1 MGARA
6 AVKIMSFAV
15 RASLCVTFFAIEAGL
30 TCLAGAAAEP
40 APASAF
46 FGDQTTEVFRLSPS
60 GKQVAFLQSDGRA
73 SCLCVGQPESLGSST
88 SVLTSTEQGNVF
100 TFLWLSDNEIAYSA
114 RVSGKGA
121 VTGFVSLGDQ
131 NDERWPSTVTQLTQ
145 PDDHASLT
153 GTCFGSHG
161 TLGLVLSMP
170 SSHGEEW
177 SDLYWAAVEDGS
189 RELLY
194 RNTDQLAVC
203 NVSRDGKT
211 IAGVRCNKDGEKE
224 LIVVRG
230 GVSKSLLRA
239 TSSDS
244 LNIAAI
250 SPVGDFIYLLSNTG
264 HNEDFIRL
272 EKIGCASGTRQ
283 ILAEDPEH
291 RVDLGEVLFDRNTET
306 PIGVRYYRHLA
317 KYQWFDSLMADRY
330 RDLKGLLPEGELKVV
345 EVSSDLSCLLV
356 SSITDSETETEYYY
370 DALHDRV
377 SRLTSK
383 KTILPKSR
391 LGKMTTVSYPARDGE
406 QISGYLTLPTWTPQ
420 EMLPT
425 VVFPHG
431 GPNKRN
437 YWGYDPR
444 VQFLANRGYA
454 VFQPNFRGSS
464 GFGKRFQN
472 AGDKQWGRGVMQD
485 DITDGVRWLVSSR
498 ISDPAKIAILGG
510 SYGGFAAL
518 AGVTFTPELYAVG
531 VSLFGPSNLTEFV
544 THLPESWQAVEG
556 DIKVK
561 IGDPKKESDR
571 ERMSEQSPVHFVDQ
585 IRVPLL
591 IYQGALDG
599 VVKRQ
604 QADAFVGKCRSLGKT
619 VDYLVS
625 NDEGHGFIDSTNEQA
640 VYAAIERFFEPILGG
655 LMNREPE
662 SLVSSRI
669 DSLRRSGAP
678 FK

>member
-6 AVKIMSFAV
+6 AVKMISFAV
-15 RASLCVTFFAIEAGL
+15 RASLCVSFFVIEAGL
-30 TCLAGAAAEP
+30 TCLAVVADEP

-60 GKQVAFLQSDGRA
+60 GKLVAFLQSDGR
-73 SCLCVGQPESLGSST
+73 SSRLCVGQPESLGSST

-100 TFLWLSDNEIAYSA
+100 TFLWLSDSGIAYSA
-114 RVSGKGA
+114 RVSGKGD

-131 NDERWPSTVTQLTQ
+131 NDEKLPSTVTQLTQ
-145 PDDHASLT
+145 PDEHASLS
-153 GTCFGSHG
+153 GTCFGSRG

-177 SDLYWAAVEDGS
+177 SDLYWVAIGDGG

-211 IAGVRCNKDGEKE
+211 VAGVRCNKNGEKE
-224 LIVVRG
+224 LIVVKG
-230 GVSKSLLRA
+230 SVSKSLLR
-239 TSSDS
+239 TNPSDS

-250 SPVGDFIYLLSNTG
+250 SPDGEFVYLLSNTG
-264 HNEDFIRL
+264 HDADFVRL
-272 EKIGCASGTRQ
+272 EKIGSASGTRQ
-283 ILAEDPEH
+283 LLAEDPEH

-306 PIGVRYYRHLA
+306 PVGVRYYRHMA
-317 KYQWFDSLMADRY
+317 EYHWFESLMADCY
-330 RDLKGLLPEGELKVV
+330 RDLKGRLPEGELKVV

-370 DALHDRV
+370 DAVHGRL

-383 KTILPKSR
+383 KTSLPKSR

-420 EMLPT
+420 KMLPT

-444 VQFLANRGYA
+444 VQFLASRGYA

-472 AGDKQWGRGVMQD
+472 AGNKQWGRGVMQD
-485 DITDGVRWLVSSR
+485 DITDGVQWLVSSR

-518 AGVTFTPELYAVG
+518 AGVTFTPELYVAG
-531 VSLFGPSNLTEFV
+531 ISLFGPSDLTEFV

-561 IGDPKKESDR
+561 IGDPKKQSDR

-599 VVKRQ
+599 VVKRH

-619 VDYLVS
+619 LDYLVS
-625 NDEGHGFIDSTNEQA
+625 NDEGHGFNDSTNEQA
-640 VYAAIERFFEPILGG
+640 VYTAIERFFEPILGG

-662 SLVSSRI
+662 SFVSSRI
-669 DSLRRSGAP
+669 DSLRRSGTP
-678 FK
+678 VR

>member
-1 MGARA
+1 MGAHT
-6 AVKIMSFAV
+6 AVKTVGFAV
-15 RASLCVTFFAIEAGL
+15 RASLCVSFFAVGAGL
-30 TCLAGAAAEP
+30 SCLASASGDP

-46 FGDQTTEVFRLSPS
+46 FGDRTTEVFRLSPS
-60 GKQVAFLQSDGRA
+60 GKLVAFLQSDGR
-73 SCLCVGQPESLGSST
+73 SSRLCVGQPESLGSST

-100 TFLWLSDNEIAYSA
+100 TFLWLSDSGIAYSA
-114 RVSGKGA
+114 RVSGKGD

-131 NDERWPSTVTQLTQ
+131 NDERLPSTVTQLTQ
-145 PDDHASLT
+145 SDEHASLG
-153 GTCFGSHG
+153 GTCFGSSG

-177 SDLYWAAVEDGS
+177 SDLYWAAIGDGG

-203 NVSRDGKT
+203 NVSCDGKT
-211 IAGVRCNKDGEKE
+211 VAGVRCNKNGEKE

-230 GVSKSLLRA
+230 GVSKSMLR
-239 TSSDS
+239 TTPPDS

-250 SPVGDFIYLLSNTG
+250 SKDGEFVYVLSNTG
-264 HNEDFIRL
+264 HDSDLVRL
-272 EKIGCASGTRQ
+272 EKIGSCSGTRQ
-283 ILAEDPEH
+283 LLAEDPE
-291 RVDLGEVLFDRNTET
+291 RAVDLGEVLFDRNTET
-306 PIGVRYYRHLA
+306 PVGVRYYRHLGE
-317 KYQWFDSLMADRY
+317 YHWFDSLMADRY
-330 RDLKGLLPEGELKVV
+330 RDLKGRLPEGELKIV

-370 DALHDRV
+370 DAFHGRL

-383 KTILPKSR
+383 KTSLPKSR
-391 LGKMTTVSYPARDGE
+391 LGKMTTVSFTARDGE

-485 DITDGVRWLVSSR
+485 DITDGVQWLVSSR

-518 AGVTFTPELYAVG
+518 AGVTFTPELYAAG
-531 VSLFGPSNLTEFV
+531 ISLFGPSDLTEFV

-561 IGDPKKESDR
+561 IGDPKKDSDR
-571 ERMSEQSPVHFVDQ
+571 ERMSEQSPVNFVDL

-591 IYQGALDG
+591 IYQGALDS
-599 VVKRQ
+599 VVKRR
-604 QADAFVGKCRSLGKT
+604 QADAFVGKCRSLGKP

-625 NDEGHGFIDSTNEQA
+625 NDEGHGFNDPPNEQA
-640 VYAAIERFFEPILGG
+640 VYVAIERFLVPILGG

-669 DSLRRSGAP
+669 DSLRRSGTP
-678 FK
+678 FR

>member
-1 MGARA
+1 MGARTA
-6 AVKIMSFAV
+6 FKMVGFAV
-15 RASLCVTFFAIEAGL
+15 RACLCVSFFAIVAGL
-30 TCLAGAAAEP
+30 SCLASASGDP

-46 FGDQTTEVFRLSPS
+46 FGGQTTEVFRLSPS
-60 GKQVAFLQSDGRA
+60 GKLVAFLQNDGR
-73 SCLCVGQPESLGSST
+73 SSRLCVGRPGNLGSST

-100 TFLWLSDNEIAYSA
+100 TFLWLSDSRIAYSA
-114 RVSGKGA
+114 RVSGEGD
-121 VTGFVSLGDQ
+121 VTGFISLGDQ
-131 NDERWPSTVTQLTQ
+131 NDERLPSTVTQLTQ
-145 PDDHASLT
+145 PDEHASLS

-177 SDLYWAAVEDGS
+177 SDLCWAAIGDGGK
-189 RELLY
+189 ELLY

-211 IAGVRCNKDGEKE
+211 VAGVRCNKNGEKE

-230 GVSKSLLRA
+230 GVSKSLLR
-239 TSSDS
+239 TTPSDS

-250 SPVGDFIYLLSNTG
+250 SKDGEFVYVLSNTG
-264 HNEDFIRL
+264 HDADLVRL
-272 EKIGCASGTRQ
+272 EKIGSSSGTGQ
-283 ILAEDPEH
+283 LLAEDPE
-291 RVDLGEVLFDRNTET
+291 RVVDLEEVLFDRNTET
-306 PIGVRYYRHLA
+306 PVGVRYYRHLGV
-317 KYQWFDSLMADRY
+317 YHWFDSLMADRY
-330 RDLKGLLPEGELKVV
+330 RDLRGRLPEGELKIV
-345 EVSSDLSCLLV
+345 EVSSDMSYLLV

-370 DALHDRV
+370 DALQGRL

-383 KTILPKSR
+383 KTTVPKSR
-391 LGKMTTVSYPARDGE
+391 LGKMTTVSYHARDGE

-420 EMLPT
+420 KMLPT

-485 DITDGVRWLVSSR
+485 DITDGVQWLVSSC

-518 AGVTFTPELYAVG
+518 AGVTFTPELYAAG
-531 VSLFGPSNLTEFV
+531 ISLFGPSDLTEFV

-561 IGDPKKESDR
+561 IGDPKNESDR
-571 ERMSEQSPVHFVDQ
+571 ERMSAQSPVHFVDQ

-625 NDEGHGFIDSTNEQA
+625 NDEGHGFNDSANERA

-655 LMNREPE
+655 LMNSEPE

-669 DSLRRSGAP
+669 DSLRKSGTP
-678 FK
+678 LR